1 MQLSLPLE
9 RQGQEPED
17 LRRYFEKAL
26 RRAVHL
32 VLTDNSASLFTMCL
46 SAGAARLRLHRMFL
60 EAGEDVLHE
69 LAAYISGKTKTT
81 PLFWRFVREHRHAIR
96 RRPPRRVT
104 LKPRGEWH
112 HLGQIFQRLN
122 EEYFDGKLRAGITW
136 GSSPARRTARKRTLG
151 SYSANSRTIRIN
163 PRLDRRYVPRYFIEY
178 LVYHE
183 MLHAH
188 VGFEEKEGRRQVH
201 TRRFKELE
209 KRFRH
214 YRRALAWE
222 KKGLV

>member
-9 RQGQEPED
+9 RRGLRPEH
-17 LRRYFEKAL
+17 LRRHFEKAL
-26 RRAVHL
+26 GKAVHL
-32 VLTDNSASLFTMCL
+32 VLTDNSTSLFSMRM
-46 SAGAARLRLHRMFL
+46 SSGVVRLRLHRMFL

-69 LAAYISGKTKTT
+69 LAVYMEGKRKNT
-81 PLFWRFVREHRHAIR
+81 PLFWRFVKENRHDIR
-96 RRPPRRVT
+96 SRPPRRAT
-104 LKPRGEWH
+104 LKPEGACH
-112 HLGQIFQRLN
+112 HLGEIFQNLN

-136 GSSPARRTARKRTLG
+136 GSSSGRRAARKRTLG
-151 SYSANSRTIRIN
+151 SYSDHSRIIRIN
-163 PRLDRRYVPRYFIEY
+163 PRLDRRYVPRYFIKY

-188 VGFEEKEGRRQVH
+188 VGVEEKEGRRQVH

-209 KRFRH
+209 TRFSH
-214 YRRALAWE
+214 YHRALEWE

>member
-9 RQGQEPED
+9 RRGHEPED

-32 VLTDNSASLFTMCL
+32 VFTDNSASLFTMRL
-46 SAGAARLRLHRMFL
+46 SSGVARLRLHRMFL
-60 EAGEDVLHE
+60 EAGQDVLHE
-69 LAAYISGKTKTT
+69 LASYIRGKTKTT
-81 PLFWRFVREHRHAIR
+81 PLFWRFVKENRHAIR
-96 RRPPRRVT
+96 RRPPRSVSLR
-104 LKPRGEWH
+104 PDGEYH
-112 HLGQIFQRLN
+112 HLGKIFQKLN

-136 GSSPARRTARKRTLG
+136 GSSPARRAARKRTLG
-151 SYSANSRTIRIN
+151 SYSSHSRTIRIN
-163 PRLDRRYVPRYFIEY
+163 PRLDRRCVPRYFVEY

-188 VGFEEKEGRRQVH
+188 VGFEEKEGRRRVH

-209 KRFRH
+209 RLFRH